1 MDDSDSDDYE
11 RVSNIMQ
18 FMRCHQNN
26 LFASALLATKYYMT
40 YVDKNEAITPAQ
52 SGFGWTL
59 EMLNTPGQ
67 SHNMFRMDASLFHML
82 HNLLV
87 NKYGLESSLHMNSLE
102 ALAIFLVVCGHGTS
116 FSALHGIFKHSRE
129 TFSRKFDDVLTCLVS
144 MCEDY
149 IRPIDPNFFTT
160 HPRISNDSRMMPY
173 FKDCIGALDGT
184 HISATPP
191 PNDVIRY
198 IGRSRKPTQNVLAI
212 VDFDMRFTYA
222 SIGQPGS
229 MHDTS
234 VLFHALRH
242 DHDKFPHPPQ
252 GMFM

>member
-1 MDDSDSDDYE
+1 
-11 RVSNIMQ
+11 
-18 FMRCHQNN
+18 
-26 LFASALLATKYYMT
+26 
-40 YVDKNEAITPAQ
+40 
-52 SGFGWTL
+52 
-59 EMLNTPGQ
+59 MLNTPCQ
-67 SHNMFRMDASLFHML
+67 SHNMFRMDASSFHML

-116 FSALHGIFKHSRE
+116 FSALRGIFKHSRE

-144 MCEDY
+144 ICEDY
-149 IRPIDPNFFTT
+149 IRPIDPNFSTT

-184 HISATPP
+184 HITATPP

-212 VDFDMRFTYA
+212 VDF
-222 SIGQPGS
+222 
-229 MHDTS
+229 
-234 VLFHALRH
+234 
-242 DHDKFPHPPQ
+242 
-252 GMFM
+252 